1 MTSYEG
7 LRDAV
12 VANEGIF
19 QATMAELK
27 AIKGAGRLGVHVRD
41 AISRE
46 LASHGMGHL
55 PAQLPP
61 NQEDEVRLFLLGSA
75 VADIVN
81 AVLHPSDRGD
91 RSLRR
96 LGTSRADELLQQIR
110 ELVCE

>member
-1 MTSYEG
+1 MRTYEA
-7 LRDAV
+7 LREAV
-12 VANEGIF
+12 VTNEGIY

-41 AISRE
+41 AISRD

-55 PAQLPP
+55 PEQLPP
-61 NQEDEVRLFLLGSA
+61 NQEDEVRLFLLGSP

-81 AVLHPSDRGD
+81 AVLQPSDRGD
-91 RSLRR
+91 QSLRR
-96 LGTSRADELLQQIR
+96 LGTSKADEMLQQIR